1 MYIKRKIK
9 TEKLTHDDMDLIMLA
24 FEDGYYFNLGALIA
38 NKIIEEF
45 TKDNKRINFYLSIL

>member
-1 MYIKRKIK
+1 
-9 TEKLTHDDMDLIMLA
+9 MDLIMLA